1 MITVPI
7 IKRAI
12 SLFCVAV
19 IFAGIVMQTAL
30 AYEPYDG
37 YNYDW
42 WGDPV
47 PSQNGYVPEFQV
59 RGDQIA
65 GAGSF
70 SEPNDLFLSS
80 KNEFYV
86 VDTKNNRIVVLDKDL
101 NFLRDYR
108 TFINKDGSETTL
120 NEPKGIYVDENG
132 NMYIADTL
140 NERVIGCDSTGNI
153 FITFMKPTNE
163 VYPQANAFNPV
174 KVLVDKSENV
184 FILAQGVTMGAVM
197 YTFDRDSDTT
207 DFKGFYGT
215 NRVQATAA
223 VIANKSWTMILT
235 REQMMAR
242 TRAVPAEFENFDI
255 DSDGFIY
262 TVTRSQ
268 TQTTGILKKLN
279 PAGYNIF
286 DKAGY
291 DDYYFGDWGEL
302 WYNGKTYKS
311 EIIDVDVADNGL
323 INIIDYETK
332 RVFQYSEECDLLFVF
347 GGAGNQLGLFTYP
360 VAVESLDQRVYVL
373 DMRKNNITVFKRTTF
388 GEYVHTAVDLF
399 QKGRYDEA
407 IEPWEEV
414 LRRDGNYWFAYIGI
428 GNALMNKGEFKEAM
442 EYFKFNH
449 RRGYSRAFKEYRAQ
463 VLKDNFELIIGGIV
477 VIWIGSLVL
486 VKYRK
491 KKKLA
496 RNADRSG
503 GNKS

>member
-1 MITVPI
+1 
-7 IKRAI
+7 
-12 SLFCVAV
+12 
-19 IFAGIVMQTAL
+19 
-30 AYEPYDG
+30 
-37 YNYDW
+37 
-42 WGDPV
+42 
-47 PSQNGYVPEFQV
+47 
-59 RGDQIA
+59 
-65 GAGSF
+65 
-70 SEPNDLFLSS
+70 
-80 KNEFYV
+80 
-86 VDTKNNRIVVLDKDL
+86 
-101 NFLRDYR
+101 
-108 TFINKDGSETTL
+108 
-120 NEPKGIYVDENG
+120 
-132 NMYIADTL
+132 
-140 NERVIGCDSTGNI
+140 
-153 FITFMKPTNE
+153 MKPTNE

-174 KVLVDKSENV
+174 KVIVDKSENV

-223 VIANKSWTMILT
+223 VIANKFWSMILT

-262 TVTRSQ
+262 TVTRSKSQ
-268 TQTTGILKKLN
+268 RTGILKKLN

-291 DDYYFGDWGEL
+291 DDMYFGDWGEM

-323 INIIDYETK
+323 INLIDYETK

-360 VAVESLDQRVYVL
+360 VAIESLDQRVYVL
-373 DMRKNNITVFKRTTF
+373 DMRKNNITVFNRTTF

-407 IEPWEEV
+407 IVPWEEV
-414 LRRDGNYWFAYIGI
+414 LRRDGNYQFAYIGI

-449 RRGYSRAFKEYRAQ
+449 RRGYSRAFKEYRAE
-463 VLKDNFELIIGGIV
+463 VLKENFELIVGGIA

-486 VKYRK
+486 LKYRK